1 MDNAFFTDID
11 VDLNDFE
18 NTSLSYLNSAGKNYF
33 NCDQFNEDFKECISN
48 SDNNLSVFHINIRS
62 ITANGD
68 DLVSY
73 LETLNIKYDVI
84 CLCETWALAQ

>member
-33 NCDQFNEDFKECISN
+33 NCDQFNEDFRECSVN
-48 SDNNLSVFHINIRS
+48 SDNLSVFHLNIRS
-62 ITANGD
+62 IAA
-68 DLVSY
+68 
-73 LETLNIKYDVI
+73 KYI
-84 CLCETWALAQ
+84 